1 LSGRI
6 FELAHAFARG
16 RRRLAHEAGDQL
28 GQGAGLVLG
37 REGVGVLDPLQPRV
51 GQARGQLLGMPGRE
65 EPVFAGPGDQGR
77 VAERVQPRGRL
88 AGVPGVEGHEGATK
102 VGAHRGVGEGRV
114 QVAVL
119 GVAVDGALGEPPE
132 GGGQAPERARTQ
144 RGQQRL
150 GVQPEWTRIPLID
163 APSVLGWLEW
173 REVDQRY
180 GLGLVTAGLDLGMET
195 GALRRQPVTPLAH
208 VLLAGMGEAA
218 LMIASAKEPKA
229 VRAEVE
235 ATLVG
240 LIEGLRT

>member
-1 LSGRI
+1 VRGPERRANASRSAATRAALTGAAR
-6 FELAHAFARG
+6 ELFTERGYAGVGTEDIVRRAQVTRGALYHHFADKRDLF
-16 RRRLAHEAGDQL
+16 RAVHE
-28 GQGAGLVLG
+28 LVEQEMVAAIVEAM
-37 REGVGVLDPLQPRV
+37 EGVEDPV
-51 GQARGQLLGMPGRE
+51 ELL
-65 EPVFAGPGDQGR
+65 
-77 VAERVQPRGRL
+77 L
-88 AGVPGVEGHEGATK
+88 
-102 VGAHRGVGEGRV
+102 VGARRF
-114 QVAVL
+114 L
-119 GVAVDGALGEPPE
+119 DLC
-132 GGGQAPERARTQ
+132 
-144 RGQQRL
+144 
-150 GVQPEWTRIPLID
+150 VQPEWTRIPLID

-180 GLGLVTAGLDLGMET
+180 GLGLVTAGLDLGMQT